1 MNRLATITYLTNRS
15 PFLIDSTATFDM
27 GYEFTAIVPSG
38 VIFSAPGMLL
48 DYSNGRWPLNQFKKK
63 NKSERDNRLRDFLLE
78 EYWTDWI
85 TIWEKI
91 DDVQLSEIYDSV
103 K

>member
-1 MNRLATITYLTNRS
+1 MNRLEKITYLTNRS
-15 PFLIDSTATFDM
+15 PFIIDLTATFDM

-38 VIFSAPGMLL
+38 VIFSVPGMLL
-48 DYSNGRWPLNQFKKK
+48 EYSNGSWPLNQFKRK
-63 NKSERDNRLRDFLLE
+63 NKSERENRLPDFLLD

-91 DDVQLSEIYDSV
+91 DDDQLAEIYDSV
-103 K
+103 E